1 MDQNQYNNWYHL
13 QMMDEFNQNFSVGKK
28 LTVDEYNKLSEGYEI
43 NDLDYISSPLS
54 DIETIANGLREI
66 ITNDT
71 SAINNVMTEGNM
83 HKHSK
88 DLQKNLNQVI
98 EKYHSNPEV
107 MKKILEEVNK
117 RMVESIQNQS
127 FAMRNGWENANIPE
141 IRKDM
146 QALLHKTFEL
156 SEQKRDNIE
165 KGILDKGLNN
175 ANQNLNEA
183 HIDMDEYTNT
193 INSAEIFTK
202 HEQDDLSNKITQ
214 KTSEMSAHQQDIDID
229 NTTIESNNISIEFHK
244 ERLKSVGM
252 FNFAEKKLL
261 KSQIKSLEN
270 ENINLNSR
278 IFDNNVLIAENKKE
292 LTDLNQKNNMKSSIL
307 NSMNELKSKVTETKD
322 LTNQIQQNI
331 LLMDKNL
338 KTLDLLRE
346 ARKATSNE
354 FIKLDEQNK
363 KGVLSP
369 DDKDRYDELFSKR
382 VELANQEKL
391 LVNKTRDL
399 QKEKSKLEL
408 SCSTLKSEIKSAGK
422 QLKAD
427 INDLDNLG
435 KSKSMIMAGNFL
447 RGAKKTFSI
456 SSGMVKMLDSLVG
469 LAIAATIGVCVP
481 LMNDKNKTLAQGIL
495 KNEWDRFSKNGKE
508 LGEKL
513 SGAINKDEVTK
524 GLNKQKDDIDLLGR
538 GI

>member
-1 MDQNQYNNWYHL
+1 MDQNKYNNWYHL
-13 QMMDEFNQNFSVGKK
+13 QMMDDFNQNFSVGKK
-28 LTVDEYNKLSEGYEI
+28 LTVDEYNKLSEGYGI

-66 ITNDT
+66 ITHDT

-117 RMVESIQNQS
+117 RMVESIQNKS
-127 FAMRNGWENANIPE
+127 FNIRNGWETANIPE

-146 QALLHKTFEL
+146 QLLLHKTFEI

-193 INSAEIFTK
+193 INSSEIFTK

-278 IFDNNVLIAENKKE
+278 IFDNNVLIDENKKE

-307 NSMNELKSKVTETKD
+307 NSMNELKSKVNETKD

-369 DDKDRYDELFSKR
+369 DDKDRYNELFSKR
-382 VELANQEKL
+382 VELANQEKF
-391 LVNKTRDL
+391 LVNKTRDM

-456 SSGMVKMLDSLVG
+456 SSGMVKMLDSLAG

-481 LMNDKNKTLAQGIL
+481 LMNDKNKTLVQGIL

-513 SGAINKDEVTK
+513 AGAINKDEVTK